1 MKFFQED
8 YIKNL
13 PDCYNKRTSSNN
25 YKLCQLLKYDEEK
38 FRKTLSELDDSLDLD
53 KASGYT
59 LDLYGQTVG
68 QNRGQTTDAQYRI
81 LIKTKIERNRC
92 NGSYKS
98 IVDCICRA
106 LNCSPSDVLIEEQT
120 APCTVKLS
128 KISLEAIL
136 KADFTPFQF
145 SQIVKSLMPAGVTLE
160 GSVYAGTFEFAD
172 GENVQSTTAG
182 FRATE
187 TDETMGGYLGALSDD
202 SEQTV
207 LPI

>member
-13 PDCYNKRTSSNN
+13 PDCYNKKTSSNN
-25 YKLCQLLKYDEEK
+25 YKLCQLMKYDKEK
-38 FRKTLSELDDSLDLD
+38 FRQTLLELDDSLDLE
-53 KASGYT
+53 KASGHT

-68 QNRGQTTDAQYRI
+68 QNRGITTDAQYRV

-92 NGSYKS
+92 NSSYKS
-98 IVDCICRA
+98 IINCICRA
-106 LNCSPSDVLIEEQT
+106 LNCNPSDVLITEQPT
-120 APCTVKLS
+120 PCTVMLRNV
-128 KISLEAIL
+128 SLETVL
-136 KADFTPFQF
+136 KADFTPYQF
-145 SQIVKSLMPAGVTLE
+145 SQIIKSLMPAGVDLE

-172 GENVQSTTAG
+172 GENVASTTAG
-182 FRATE
+182 FRETE

-202 SEQTV
+202 GEQIT